1 MSRFFQTNS
10 ERTRHLPVTVPAHPL
25 ISSKPATVQPASPPA
40 TAVAAGR
47 TSFVD
52 EAGVLALGL
61 YLIAGLATDLTLRLI
76 GSKSYV
82 STVAGLVV
90 LAAFLVSGKALRS
103 LNYRAGQLWLFL
115 TVWLMLAILTSR
127 WPGGSFTL
135 LRNYIPKL
143 HFLLFYVVAFSVTI
157 RQCRTLFYANIIG
170 GFVILLSCF
179 AFGRLSP
186 TDARLSIPDS
196 IMFDNP
202 NDLAL
207 ALVVTMGYFV
217 YLVSQHG
224 PLKRAAGAVGIAI
237 AFYYLIKTGS
247 RGSLIACLGFYAVY
261 LLMSKH
267 RLRILACT
275 LPVAFLTLFLVPRES
290 IDRLS
295 LVFKSAREVTRG
307 DSVEESALASE
318 MQRRDLLVA
327 SLRYMFISR
336 PVFGVGPGQFNDAY
350 WEDSKAKGKHVASLG
365 THNTYTQFGSE
376 SGLPAMIAYIAVIV
390 IGIRT
395 NYRAYRSL
403 DGHKTPDGREL
414 ATMSLAL
421 LMTTLAFAINILFHH
436 VGYTG
441 YLPVMAG
448 LTISVSALAN
458 QLTRPAPGSDNCSRS
473 RPRSLPVGGVR

>member
-1 MSRFFQTNS
+1 M
-10 ERTRHLPVTVPAHPL
+10 LAKV
-25 ISSKPATVQPASPPA
+25 PPA
-40 TAVAAGR
+40 VPPTAPAVAADR

-61 YLIAGLATDLTLRLI
+61 YLVAGLATDLTLRLI

-82 STVAGLVV
+82 STIAGLVV
-90 LAAFLVSGKALRS
+90 LGAFLVSGKALRS

-115 TVWLMLAILTSR
+115 MAWLLLAILTSR

-157 RQCRTLFYANIIG
+157 RQCRTLFYANIMA

-179 AFGRLSP
+179 AFGRPSL
-186 TDARLSIPDS
+186 TDARLSIPGS

-207 ALVVTMGYFV
+207 GLVVTMGYFV

-224 PLKRAAGAVGIAI
+224 LVKRAAGAAGIAI

-247 RGSLIACLGFYAVY
+247 RGSLVACLGFYAAY

-267 RLRILACT
+267 RFRILVFT
-275 LPVAFLTLFLVPRES
+275 LPIAFATLFLVPHET

-295 LVFKSAREVTRG
+295 LVFKSESDVTRG

-318 MQRRDLLVA
+318 MQRRGLLVA

-336 PVFGVGPGQFNDAY
+336 PIFGVGPGQFNDAY

-376 SGLPAMIAYIAVIV
+376 AGLPAVIAYIAVIV

-395 NYRAYRSL
+395 NYRTYRSVE
-403 DGHKTPDGREL
+403 GNTKPEGREL

-421 LMTTLAFAINILFHH
+421 LMTTLAFSINILFHH

-448 LTISVSALAN
+448 LTISVSALAKR
-458 QLTRPAPGSDNCSRS
+458 LTTSATDSNNRFES
-473 RPRSLPVGGVR
+473 RPLHAGGVR